1 MNISLRNDSDILSN
15 VSLLDDIHVCT
26 ARVADYLE
34 RVADGDVSLD
44 GDADGEVDG
53 AGLGDETDL
62 QQGVQ
67 QCSGHSPPAQVQPGN
82 QIPMTFI
89 QFPKCQ
95 LESKKKKNDVCAE
108 YQRKPKAFSHGLP
121 GTRLG

>member
-1 MNISLRNDSDILSN
+1 MLSN
-15 VSLLDDIHVCT
+15 VSLLDDHFHVCT

-67 QCSGHSPPAQVQPGN
+67 QCSGLSGPG
-82 QIPMTFI
+82 
-89 QFPKCQ
+89 
-95 LESKKKKNDVCAE
+95 AA
-108 YQRKPKAFSHGLP
+108 R
-121 GTRLG
+121 